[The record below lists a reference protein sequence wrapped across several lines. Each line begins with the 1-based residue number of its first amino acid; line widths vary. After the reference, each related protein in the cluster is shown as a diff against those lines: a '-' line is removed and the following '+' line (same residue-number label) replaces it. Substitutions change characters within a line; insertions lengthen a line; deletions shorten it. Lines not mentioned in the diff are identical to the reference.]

1 MKENLSCDLCAFC
14 TISTFYLL
22 KFVDLFYP
30 DGAMKTT
37 AKCNMLNEIEINK
50 YSLPSLMGN
59 LDLGATVTDFIA
71 IFESIDYSRFEIF
84 SNVGDE
90 ISRKLLSSFI
100 ECEVLVAI
108 TDGDGFEFSKEASE
122 RKHLTEDST
131 HMQEIEIIDSHKCP
145 KSFQRLWKYKRL
157 SNNKNNLVKQLF

>member
-1 MKENLSCDLCAFC
+1 MKKNLSCDRCAFC
-14 TISTFYLL
+14 TISTFYLVN
-22 KFVDLFYP
+22 FVDLLYP
-30 DGAMKTT
+30 DGAMKNT

-71 IFESIDYSRFEIF
+71 ISESIDYSRFEIF

-100 ECEVLVAI
+100 ECE
-108 TDGDGFEFSKEASE
+108 DGFEFSKEGSE